1 MSDVAFIGLGRMGSR
16 MARRLIEAGHN
27 LTVWNRTREKAE
39 PLVELGA
46 VAASTPAE
54 AAAGAEAV
62 ITMVADPQSLESVSE
77 GSAGIAATVSD
88 SSTVIEMS
96 TVGPEAVL
104 RLASILPEEAGALD
118 APVLG
123 SLSEA
128 ETGTLKVFVGGPD
141 ELASRWTPLL
151 SAMGTPLYA
160 GPLGSG
166 ATVKLVANSTILGV
180 LGVLGEA
187 LALADVLGV
196 PQEKAFEVLAVTPLA
211 AQAERRR
218 PQVELGDSTLRFS
231 MALAQKDAELI
242 TETAAASGLEMR
254 LANAVRSWLVDAVE
268 AGRGESD
275 YSQVIAYIKGS
286 Q

>member
-46 VAASTPAE
+46 LAASTPAE
-54 AAAGAEAV
+54 AADGAEAI

-123 SLSEA
+123 SLTEA

-141 ELASRWTPLL
+141 EIASKWMPLL

-218 PQVELGDSTLRFS
+218 PQVESGDSTLRFS
-231 MALAQKDAELI
+231 MALAQKDSELI

-254 LANAVRSWLVDAVE
+254 LANAVRSWLADAVE

-286 Q
+286 

>member
-1 MSDVAFIGLGRMGSR
+1 

-46 VAASTPAE
+46 LAASTPAE
-54 AAAGAEAV
+54 AADGAEAI

-141 ELASRWTPLL
+141 EIASKWMPLL

-218 PQVELGDSTLRFS
+218 PQVESGDSTLRFS
-231 MALAQKDAELI
+231 MALAQKDSELI

-254 LANAVRSWLVDAVE
+254 LANAVRSWLADAVE

-286 Q
+286 